1 MFLFLKYSQS
11 VFAKYLAARV
21 SQFRPGIG
29 IFLVSWH
36 EAGPGPSLVISG
48 VPCPDPELR
57 KMQRERESGAE
68 EDLSVI
74 GLDTR
79 DIRHETR
86 CSKHNPVSKLV
97 TCFGKMCQCS
107 INKEYHYYVHYESIQ
122 AFLVAISFIAR
133 PRLCK

>member
-1 MFLFLKYSQS
+1 MFLFLKYLQS

-21 SQFRPGIG
+21 SQFRPG

-57 KMQRERESGAE
+57 KCSGIERRERESGAE

-74 GLDTR
+74 GLDT
-79 DIRHETR
+79 
-86 CSKHNPVSKLV
+86 
-97 TCFGKMCQCS
+97 
-107 INKEYHYYVHYESIQ
+107 
-122 AFLVAISFIAR
+122 
-133 PRLCK
+133 